1 MRRRFCG
8 SNAVL
13 TKDGVSRVFAG
24 EAVKAGAAP
33 LRGSMIVND
42 EAFVPIAGDNL
53 LSFPTK
59 VVFVEESGKPVRS
72 EEVAQKLSP
81 FCCCEDTAKFAAEL
95 LQKKGAEFVC
105 GVFVGHAQAM
115 ERGWEWE

>member
-105 GVFVGHAQAM
+105 VDAASVGSLF
-115 ERGWEWE
+115 